1 MSYTP
6 ETRSDI
12 IELVVAMLNKA
23 PSLALINE
31 LAEAA
36 IGGATLKDIAAHI
49 AATDEYKAQFPISQ
63 TAEEWADEALTQLIQ
78 GGTVTA
84 LIREVIVDTMV
95 GLING

>member
-23 PSLALINE
+23 PSLALMNE
-31 LAEAA
+31 LAFAA
-36 IGGATLKDIAAHI
+36 ISGSTIKEIAALI

-63 TAEEWADEALTQLIQ
+63 TA
-78 GGTVTA
+78 
-84 LIREVIVDTMV
+84 
-95 GLING
+95 